1 MWRELR
7 TIPAKSWLG
16 LAVFLA
22 LFAGLIIVTTPNRP
36 GFGRR
41 TLNLNKAIVPQLMP

>member
-7 TIPAKSWLG
+7 TIPTKSWLG

-22 LFAGLIIVTTPNRP
+22 FFVGLIVASTPNRP
-36 GFGRR
+36 SFGRR
-41 TLNLNKAIVPQLMP
+41 TLNLNEAIVPQLLP